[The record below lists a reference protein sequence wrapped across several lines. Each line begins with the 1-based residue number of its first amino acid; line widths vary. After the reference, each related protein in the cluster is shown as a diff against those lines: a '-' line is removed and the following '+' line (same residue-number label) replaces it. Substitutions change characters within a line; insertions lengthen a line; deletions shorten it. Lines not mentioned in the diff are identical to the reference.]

1 MNNFLSEDNCFIML
15 CLFLPY
21 NQCESAISM
30 HIFPLPWTFL
40 PPHPTPLGPHRALG
54 WAPCVIQKIPTS
66 YLFYTCTWC
75 SVSQLCST
83 SCNPMDYIAHQAP
96 LFIGFSRKEYQSELL
111 PGATTGDPT
120 HDKGHAERTWQAK
133 ADQASRDPLNLLE
146 HLPPNQNLS
155 YYFVPFT
162 NSSDIN
168 RGLSPTTFLWKKST

>member
-75 SVSQLCST
+75 SVTQLCST
-83 SCNPMDYIAHQAP
+83 FCNPLDYIAHQAP

-133 ADQASRDPLNLLE
+133 ADQASRDSLNLLE
-146 HLPPNQNLS
+146 HVPPNQNLS
-155 YYFVPFT
+155 VLLFCAFHQ
-162 NSSDIN
+162 
-168 RGLSPTTFLWKKST
+168 LFWH